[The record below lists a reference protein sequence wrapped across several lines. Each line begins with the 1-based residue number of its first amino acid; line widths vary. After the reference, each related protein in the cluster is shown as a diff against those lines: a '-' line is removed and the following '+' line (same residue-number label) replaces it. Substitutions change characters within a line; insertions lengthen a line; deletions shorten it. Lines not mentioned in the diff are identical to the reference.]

1 MKEPKVYI
9 LNTNFTCLGIL
20 DDYISFL
27 WIPRYREVG
36 ECEIVVPATTQ
47 ALELFHERRYI
58 YNTADDSMLCR
69 IEKIRLRTSI
79 DDGNTLI
86 ISGVDMK
93 KLLNQRVIWDT
104 VTADRAKAEV
114 FARALVKS
122 ALGSDADSYRQVK
135 NGNTLIF
142 GALPLKGFADI
153 ITEQV
158 SYKNLGEKIREYCQR
173 FDWGYK
179 VDFTFNAPSGKL
191 LKFGLYKGVDKSQ
204 SIVFSP
210 NFDNLIE
217 SNYEK
222 DLTNLANIALVAGE
236 GRGANRSRAVS
247 GNTSQATQPRSVN
260 RYEIY
265 VDARQITKEVTYNE
279 LVTAYPGGYVTTEA
293 GIGTPY
299 VYKLSTLNIQIV
311 NQDHRYWLVD
321 NYPSGRESV
330 LGVFTVTDVAIASVP
345 SASPSN
351 NDVVTLRDVVYLP
364 YLYILGDEKLSEYGT
379 TTTFNGS
386 IEPNVTYTYG
396 TDYNL
401 GDLVTVRNEYGIS
414 QAARIMEVVEAWDEQ
429 GYHVEPKFEYID
441 KVNYS

>member
-9 LNTNFTCLGIL
+9 LDTNFTCLGIL
-20 DDYISFL
+20 DEYISFL

-47 ALELFHERRYI
+47 ALELFQERRYI

-104 VTADRAKAEV
+104 VTADGAKAEV
-114 FARALVKS
+114 FAQALVKS

-142 GALPLKGFADI
+142 GALPLNGFADI
-153 ITEQV
+153 ITEQI

-191 LKFGLYKGVDKSQ
+191 LKFGLYKGADKSQ

-247 GNTSQATQPRSVN
+247 GNTLQATQPRSVD

-321 NYPSGRESV
+321 NYPSGHESV
-330 LGVFTVTDVAIASVP
+330 LGVFTVTDVSIASVP

-396 TDYNL
+396 ADYNL
-401 GDLVTVRNEYGIS
+401 GDLVTVRNEFGIS
-414 QAARIMEVVEAWDEQ
+414 QAARIMEVVQAWDEQ